1 MVVGRIKKMRETT
14 MADQQKPIKLKS
26 DGIVSKNTIK
36 KVRDTVKEAG
46 QEATFNLLQQVE
58 PAFFNYLVEK
68 INQDKD
74 KLRQR
79 GVTGKQLQLIGD
91 IMLTYG
97 IDGFMQHRTAVSLYD
112 SAKLNDIY
120 GQDYEAWENDLL
132 DKYLAEKKKKAELAG
147 SEPEKPKL
155 NIEPEKDK
163 RHPGD
168 LLDGSEL
175 G

>member
-1 MVVGRIKKMRETT
+1 MTE
-14 MADQQKPIKLKS
+14 KPNKPTHTKS
-26 DGIVSKNTIK
+26 DGIVSKHTIK

-58 PAFFNYLVEK
+58 PAYFNYLVEK

-79 GVTGKQLQLIGD
+79 GISGKQLQLIGD

-97 IDGFMQHRTAVSLYD
+97 IDGFMQHRTAVSFYD
-112 SAKLNDIY
+112 SAKLNEIY
-120 GQDYEAWENDLL
+120 GQDYQAWEDALI
-132 DKYLAEKKKKAELAG
+132 DEYLAKKKAESTDAT
-147 SEPEKPKL
+147 KTKL
-155 NIEPEKDK
+155 DIEPDKEK
-163 RHPGD
+163 RNPGD

>member
-1 MVVGRIKKMRETT
+1 MTEQPNKPTHKIKG
-14 MADQQKPIKLKS
+14 
-26 DGIVSKNTIK
+26 DGIVTQHSIGKVKDIIK
-36 KVRDTVKEAG
+36 QAG
-46 QEATFNLLQQVE
+46 QESTFTLLQQVE
-58 PAFFNYLVEK
+58 PRFFNYLVEK

-79 GVTGKQLQLIGD
+79 GVSGKELQLIGD

-120 GQDYEAWENDLL
+120 GQDYQAWEDSVI
-132 DKYLAEKKKKAELAG
+132 DQYLANKKKKADSTTGAENPKPQIEL
-147 SEPEKPKL
+147 
-155 NIEPEKDK
+155 EKDK
-163 RHPGD
+163 RNPGD